1 MYSQIDAFVKKHI
14 AVSDKELE
22 HFHAILKHKKVKRKT
37 ILLKAGEI
45 CNFEAYVLK
54 GCIRVFYIDENGFE
68 IDLYFAVEDWWISD
82 LASFSQQKP
91 ARLYIQAL
99 EDCELLSISYQQK
112 EKLFKKAPI
121 FERLFRLMIQRTH
134 ETMMNRLISNLSKS
148 AEQRYLEFITKYPKM
163 PQRIPQHFI
172 AAYIG
177 VSPEFLSKIKAKL
190 VKKIK

>member
-1 MYSQIDAFVKKHI
+1 MFTEIDSFIKKH
-14 AVSDKELE
+14 VSVSEKELE
-22 HFHAILKHKKVKRKT
+22 KFHSILKHKKVKRKT

-54 GCIRVFYIDENGFE
+54 GCIRVFFIDENGFE

-91 ARLYIQAL
+91 SRLYIQAL
-99 EDCELLSISYQQK
+99 EDSELLSFTYLQK
-112 EKLFKKAPI
+112 EKLFKDAPV

-148 AEQRYLEFITKYPKM
+148 AEERYVEFIRKYPKM
-163 PQRIPQHFI
+163 PQRIPQHLI

-190 VKKIK
+190 TKK

>member
-1 MYSQIDAFVKKHI
+1 MFTEIDSFIKKHV
-14 AVSDKELE
+14 AVSEKDLHK
-22 HFHAILKHKKVKRKT
+22 FHSILKHKKVKRKT
-37 ILLKAGEI
+37 ILLKAGEV

-54 GCIRVFYIDENGFE
+54 GCIRIFFIDENGFE

-91 ARLYIQAL
+91 SRLYIQAI
-99 EDCELLSISYQQK
+99 EDSELLSFTFKQK
-112 EKLFKKAPI
+112 EKLFQDAPI
-121 FERLFRLMIQRTH
+121 FERLFRVMIQRTY

-148 AEQRYLEFITKYPKM
+148 AEERYLEFISKYPKM
-163 PQRIPQHFI
+163 PQRIPQHLI

-190 VKKIK
+190 SRK